1 MARFRPSSG
10 LLMHEFM
17 TRLDRG
23 GGGGALTT
31 MHEAGLTLPQM
42 IALHVLR
49 SQPAC
54 TVNEL
59 ALALDIP
66 MSSASVLVQRLVD
79 SKWASR
85 QENPDDRR
93 EKHVAITKAGTTLIT
108 ELERQRAMMLTQG
121 LELLPVNLRNEF
133 LAIVEKCLAALRAT
147 ESKPSRKDSL

>member
-1 MARFRPSSG
+1 MTRQRPSPG

-23 GGGGALTT
+23 GGGDALTT

-49 SQPAC
+49 THPTC

-79 SKWASR
+79 KKWASR
-85 QENPDDRR
+85 HENPDDRR
-93 EKHVAITKAGTTLIT
+93 EKQVAITKSGATLIT
-108 ELERQRAMMLTQG
+108 ELERQRAMVLTVG
-121 LELLPVNLRNEF
+121 LEILPANLRTEF
-133 LAIVEKCLAALRAT
+133 LTIVEKCLTVLRAT
-147 ESKPSRKDSL
+147 ETKPSRKDSL